1 MMAETD
7 ESAVRARL
15 EALLAELDAGDALGR
30 GGQEPVALDQ
40 QAMGRLSRQDA
51 LLSQSMARATQARRD
66 IERRRMRAAL
76 VRLEAGEYGYCE
88 ECGEAIA
95 PKRLALDPAAVR
107 CVGCAAG

>member
-15 EALLAELDAGDALGR
+15 QSTLSELDAGDAPGR
-30 GGQEPVALDQ
+30 GGQDTVALDQ
-40 QAMGRLSRQDA
+40 QAMGQLSRQDA

-66 IERRRMRAAL
+66 IEQRLRAARA
-76 VRLEAGEYGYCE
+76 RLDAGDYGSCE
-88 ECGEAIA
+88 EIA
-95 PKRLALDPAAVR
+95 PKRLALDPTAAR